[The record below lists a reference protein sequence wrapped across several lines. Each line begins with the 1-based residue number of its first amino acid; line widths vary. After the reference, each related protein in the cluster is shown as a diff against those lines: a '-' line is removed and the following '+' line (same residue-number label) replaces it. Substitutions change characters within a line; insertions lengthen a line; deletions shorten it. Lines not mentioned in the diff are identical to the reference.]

1 MEDVKGGTKVG
12 FDNNGQVV
20 IKNRAWRRNF
30 KNRAQLEN
38 RKSKKFYTQKKK
50 RSKR

>member
-1 MEDVKGGTKVG
+1 MEETQQGVKVG

-20 IKNRAWRRNF
+20 IKNRAWRRKF

-38 RKSKKFYTQKKK
+38 RKSNKFYTKKKK
-50 RSKR
+50 RSKK